1 MRSKIF
7 FGAILIILLSLGG
20 VNLGWADPS
29 FLGTTG
35 LIRVPSA
42 EVLAP
47 KGYNLG
53 FFWMKLKDKD
63 SKSHSYSF
71 NYGLKG
77 GIEVGGMTLEQE
89 EESNQVL
96 LQVKYKVSEE
106 IGNNPAISVGVIY
119 DPDTKEAEGRKD
131 EISYYAIASQSL
143 GWPRSWVK
151 KYKIRGHLG
160 IGSQIFEGAFG
171 GIEVSLNP
179 QTNLIAEYDSQQFN
193 FGLRFAISPG
203 IIFKGVKVKE
213 DYGLGVIVQVGGR

>member
-7 FGAILIILLSLGG
+7 FGAILLVLLSLGG

-42 EVLAP
+42 EVLATR
-47 KGYNLG
+47 GYNLG

-77 GIEVGGMTLEQE
+77 GIEVGGMTREKE

-96 LQVKYKVSEE
+96 LQAKYKVSEE